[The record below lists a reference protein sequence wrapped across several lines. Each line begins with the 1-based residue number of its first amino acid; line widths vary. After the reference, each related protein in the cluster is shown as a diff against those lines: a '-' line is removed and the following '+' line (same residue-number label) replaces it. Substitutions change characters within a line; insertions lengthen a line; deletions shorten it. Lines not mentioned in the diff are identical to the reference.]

1 MSNILKAIV
10 AVRRECGA
18 ITKDAT
24 NPHFKSKYATL
35 NAILEAVE
43 PVLEKH
49 GVMIMQAVKGKELHT
64 SICNVDGSDSIEQS
78 IYPLVDSPDPQKFA
92 SSLSYARRY
101 SIVTMLGL
109 MTEDDD
115 GNKAAS
121 LPVKPAQTVQTAPYK
136 PLIGTN
142 NKTPAP
148 KSEPLKIE
156 PRKPASVV
164 NKERAESALSYDAKP
179 FQVTVPNYEENF
191 NHQSEA
197 FKAGRLPAFQAG
209 GVDVASSES
218 YVCQF
223 GKWKG
228 STIAAIIEE
237 HGIESLDNYVSYL
250 KKKETKGVVSEF
262 VYHADIVMQDRASF
276 DPSTFGKFEEQG
288 NSDGAL

>member
-18 ITKDAT
+18 IARDAT
-24 NPHFKSKYATL
+24 NPHFKSTYATL

-49 GVMIMQAVKGKELHT
+49 GVMLMQVVHGKELRTHLCM
-64 SICNVDGSDSIEQS
+64 IDGSDSIEQS

-92 SSLSYARRY
+92 SSVTYARRY
-101 SIVTMLGL
+101 SIVTLLGL

-121 LPVKPAQTVQTAPYK
+121 LPIKPAQTVQTAPYK

-142 NKTPAP
+142 NATPVQLKKLPIIALTNAAELNRKRDIAAIQAP
-148 KSEPLKIE
+148 DFATFE
-156 PRKPASVV
+156 
-164 NKERAESALSYDAKP
+164 
-179 FQVTVPNYEENF
+179 
-191 NHQSEA
+191 
-197 FKAGRLPAFQAG
+197 AG
-209 GVDVASSES
+209 GVDAAQSED

-262 VYHADIVMQDRASF
+262 VYHADIVMRDRASF
-276 DPSTFGKFEEQG
+276 DPSTFGNFDEQG
-288 NSDGAL
+288 NQDGAL